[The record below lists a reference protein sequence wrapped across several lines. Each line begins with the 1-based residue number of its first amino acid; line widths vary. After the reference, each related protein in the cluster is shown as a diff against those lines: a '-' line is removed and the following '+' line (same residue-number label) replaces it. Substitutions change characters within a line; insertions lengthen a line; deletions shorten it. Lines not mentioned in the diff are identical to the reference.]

1 MGRLA
6 RMVRQFPSSLP
17 QCLIMYFDCY
27 QCEYYYFYFYSMLT
41 TLFNPPS
48 FFCNRSENGINL
60 KNYYFL
66 THLHPHMVSGE
77 RCKTM
82 TSGASQ

>member
-1 MGRLA
+1 MGTLA

-48 FFCNRSENGINL
+48 FFVIAVKMG
-60 KNYYFL
+60 
-66 THLHPHMVSGE
+66 
-77 RCKTM
+77 
-82 TSGASQ
+82 